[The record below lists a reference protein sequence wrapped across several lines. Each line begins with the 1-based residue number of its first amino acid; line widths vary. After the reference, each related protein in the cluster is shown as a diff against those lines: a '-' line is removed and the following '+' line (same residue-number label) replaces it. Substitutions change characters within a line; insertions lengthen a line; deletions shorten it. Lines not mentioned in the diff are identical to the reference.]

1 MLTCAPPCFSVVG
14 VASAR
19 PVPTAAASGSLLH
32 RFPAAFDGPRHLSR
46 GRQAAVHPEGA
57 GGAPVG
63 GGTRVHGW
71 PPPPPQPVTMTATVA
86 APAAAADQPP
96 VASAPG
102 YVELPTATQP
112 PLLDTSAVPPSSV
125 LAPGGLVAAQ
135 HTASG
140 ARVVFFAAPGPLVSV
155 HAVVATEPVGD
166 GGHPHCLE
174 HLIFLGSDAPGAGA
188 AAQPR
193 GYLDTLAAR
202 CLSSG
207 TNAWTATDHTAYTV
221 TTAGADGAAAVL
233 PVLLSHVL
241 VPRLD
246 DDAYAG
252 EVMHVRGDGSRAGVV
267 YQEMLGRERT
277 EGDQC
282 DLELRRALFRGSA
295 IACEAGGRTPVIAGE
310 LDNEAVV
317 AFHRAYYHPANLTVV
332 VGAQDISEDARA
344 RLLNAIGPVFDAAA
358 AVPAD
363 APAVPATAVASAT
376 PGAGG
381 DTAQRSALTLGARI
395 HPWMEVPPPFTP
407 PTGDVV
413 RKAVRFAASDDTIG
427 SLAVGWRP
435 AVGRADVETAAALE
449 VLLLYLTD
457 TAASPLSQRFVEVDD
472 PLANDVDFDISV
484 SAGETSV
491 TLYFSG
497 VPCGGGENA
506 AENGPEGG
514 TRTAADSKKDASM
527 DDAASEDIGDEDT
540 DTDIEDDEDDDNEDD
555 DDEEEEDVD
564 EDESGEDD
572 DEHHVP
578 QEDVLTN
585 GQLADEAAAFLA
597 GLAVEK
603 AGLPGGVAEVRASL
617 SRLRSQLLRSIEDD
631 PHGYVSEAL
640 IPDLVAAHR
649 ADAPALGTRLR
660 GMLPALDALATR
672 DEAFWLDLL
681 RTTFVDAPRAEM
693 LMVPDAGLAESLAK
707 SDAADLRARVAE
719 AGPKRLTA
727 YADAVA
733 AREAALEKEVTR
745 LAATPLPP
753 MPSTERVPRLSSAAT
768 LLCPP
773 QTASLGL
780 PAGASADSGGPL
792 FWAQTVTMESA
803 FASATVLIS
812 TAGLTFRQRLYLGL
826 LSELALS
833 SHILA
838 SPETGADAGKP
849 PAIATPYT
857 ALVSAVSASTTNC
870 SVTIGGGGGSGAV
883 AGDTLV
889 VHYVA
894 EAARFAEATDAVL
907 HALFA
912 ASVTADRLVAVAK
925 NELSDTTEALRDGG
939 SVAYAVARA
948 VAEVRL
954 LSSQAGVRGGDRGVP
969 TVATTCTDADREA
982 LPSAVTVG
990 PLLQAT
996 FLAAAVRAVGG
1007 DDEDDVDDFIDPSDE
1022 ESDGDDDDDDEDG
1035 DDDDMRSASNGKA
1048 ANGGAPDAATAG
1060 RVVAEANEVLDV
1072 VRATPPPGVLV
1083 QVAGAKPDQ
1092 MLADFSSAWRVHAG
1106 AFHAS
1111 PRGTAAAAAAAAFR
1125 PAGGSPD
1132 SSVALDWSAEVGAYV
1147 ASVGGPPLGRAAA
1160 RVLATSPRG
1169 GVVVGVAGVDSGYVQ
1184 AWLPADVPPA
1194 TPDASALT
1202 VLVHLLS
1209 RVEGPLY
1216 KAVRGGGLA
1225 YDASVSF
1232 DAAHGRLVAGLS
1244 EAKSPAAA
1252 WSALVAALAEV
1263 RSRLVSATADVERE
1277 VDTARAAAV
1286 YAAVESRSAPSLVA
1300 SAALRRSGM
1309 RLPACNASAQEAR
1322 LARVSRADCVRVL
1335 DAYLHPL
1342 LPRGKAEGG
1351 VASDAAPPPSSSTIV
1366 LVAVVAPSEVA
1377 STAKEVAAAAVPVP
1391 WTTLNSPSGG
1401 AAAVLPSV
1409 VGALGIGEGR
1419 RCRPATHAL
1428 TAESTAASAR
1438 PPQRC
1443 ETATDAA
1450 SLPQTASPTRASS
1463 RRPRLAALAVQPAA
1477 GGHPAKGRP
1486 AISSGC

>member
-1 MLTCAPPCFSVVG
+1 MY
-14 VASAR
+14 
-19 PVPTAAASGSLLH
+19 
-32 RFPAAFDGPRHLSR
+32 
-46 GRQAAVHPEGA
+46 A
-57 GGAPVG
+57 G
-63 GGTRVHGW
+63 
-71 PPPPPQPVTMTATVA
+71 PPPPPPPVPMTATQE
-86 APAAAADQPP
+86 APTAAADQPP

-112 PLLDTSAVPPSSV
+112 PMLDTSAVPPSSV
-125 LAPGGLVAAQ
+125 LAPDGLVAAQ

-221 TTAGADGAAAVL
+221 TTAGADGAVAVL

-282 DLELRRALFRGSA
+282 DLELRRALFGGSA

-358 AVPAD
+358 AMPAD
-363 APAVPATAVASAT
+363 APAVPATTAASAKAGAT

-381 DTAQRSALTLGARI
+381 DVAQRSALTLGARI
-395 HPWMEVPPPFTP
+395 HPWMHIPPPFTP

-413 RKAVRFAASDDTIG
+413 RKAVRFAASDDTVG

-506 AENGPEGG
+506 AESGPEG
-514 TRTAADSKKDASM
+514 RARSADKSKKDAEM

-540 DTDIEDDEDDDNEDD
+540 DTDSEDDEDDDGEDD
-555 DDEEEEDVD
+555 DDEDD
-564 EDESGEDD
+564 EDESNEDD
-572 DEHHVP
+572 DEHHPP

-585 GQLADEAAAFLA
+585 GKLADEAAAFLA
-597 GLAVEK
+597 GLADDK

-640 IPDLVAAHR
+640 IPDLVAAQR
-649 ADAPALGTRLR
+649 SDAPALGTRLR

-672 DEAFWLDLL
+672 DEAFWRDLL
-681 RTTFVDAPRAEM
+681 RTTVVDAPRAEM

-707 SDAADLRARVAE
+707 SDAADLKARVAE
-719 AGPKRLTA
+719 AGPKRLAA

-733 AREAALEKEVTR
+733 TREAALEKEVTR

-753 MPSTERVPRLSSAAT
+753 MPSTERVPRLSSAAA

-780 PAGASADSGGPL
+780 PAGTSADSGGPL

-833 SHILA
+833 SHILV
-838 SPETGADAGKP
+838 SPGAGADAGKP

-870 SVTIGGGGGSGAV
+870 SVTIGGGGGAGAV

-912 ASVTADRLVAVAK
+912 SSVTADRLVAVAK

-954 LSSQAGVRGGDRGVP
+954 LASNTGGGGGDRGVP
-969 TVATTCTDADREA
+969 TVATTCTDDEREA

-996 FLAAAVRAVGG
+996 FLSAAVRAVGG

-1022 ESDGDDDDDDEDG
+1022 ESDGDDGGDEDS
-1035 DDDDMRSASNGKA
+1035 DDDDMRGTSNGNA
-1048 ANGGAPDAATAG
+1048 ANDGSGGGGAPDAATAG
-1060 RVVAEANEVLDV
+1060 RVVAEANGVLDV

-1083 QVAGAKPDQ
+1083 QVAGAAPDQ
-1092 MLADFSSAWRVHAG
+1092 LLADFSSAWRVHAG

-1111 PRGTAAAAAAAAFR
+1111 PRGIGAAAAAAASR

-1132 SSVALDWSAEVGAYV
+1132 PSVAMDWSAEVGVYV

-1160 RVLATSPRG
+1160 RVLAAAPRG

-1252 WSALVAALAEV
+1252 WSALVTALAEV
-1263 RSRLVSATADVERE
+1263 RSRLVAATADVERE

-1322 LARVSRADCVRVL
+1322 LAGVSRADCVRVL
-1335 DAYLHPL
+1335 DAYLRPL
-1342 LPRGKAEGG
+1342 LPRGKAGEGG
-1351 VASDAAPPPSSSTIV
+1351 AAAAAPPPSSSTVV

-1377 STAKEVAAAAVPVP
+1377 TTAKELAAAAVPVP
-1391 WTTLNSPSGG
+1391 CATLKSPSGV

-1409 VGALGIGEGR
+1409 EF
-1419 RCRPATHAL
+1419 
-1428 TAESTAASAR
+1428 
-1438 PPQRC
+1438 
-1443 ETATDAA
+1443 
-1450 SLPQTASPTRASS
+1450 
-1463 RRPRLAALAVQPAA
+1463 
-1477 GGHPAKGRP
+1477 
-1486 AISSGC
+1486 